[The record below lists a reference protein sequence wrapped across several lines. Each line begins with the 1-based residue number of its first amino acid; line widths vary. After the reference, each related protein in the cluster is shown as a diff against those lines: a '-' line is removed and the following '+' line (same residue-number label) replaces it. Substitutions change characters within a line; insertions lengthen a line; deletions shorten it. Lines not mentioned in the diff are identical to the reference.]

1 MILIKNVQ
9 IVDGSGQKPFRGD
22 ILIDKNKISAIRP
35 VIDKKADEVFD
46 GLGMTAMPGFID
58 INTNSDHYL
67 SLFTYPSQKDFLMQ
81 GVTTIVGGQCG
92 ASLAPLMYGSLVSIR
107 KWAKSD
113 LINVGWNKVSEFLD
127 ALRRIKIGVN
137 FATLVGHSTIRRD
150 IVGEQIRDLTQSELD
165 VFLKILSESFQ
176 EGAAGLSTG
185 LAYIHSRF
193 VSYSE
198 IKTLVKLAAK
208 YNKLYATHLRDERN
222 DLLKSVEE
230 TVGIAKETGA
240 RTIITHL
247 RPFRGSEPQFEQSLA
262 LLDQSLAKANIYF
275 DVNPFGK
282 SILAIY
288 ALLPEW
294 AQNGGIEVMLEH
306 LLNENSQKQIAEE
319 LAKKD
324 LSGYVV
330 GAAIG
335 QERLVGKSLKAL
347 ADEYGKSAA
356 EILLELMV
364 STKLRGKLTMEDLNT
379 ELVEN
384 KLLFHPRSLIG
395 SNSASLPEK
404 IQDLVKM
411 ERVNQTFSRY
421 LDIAASRNVPLEE
434 AVKKITFTA
443 AQVAGIRNRGLLKEK
458 YAADIVLLK
467 GNSVTDVLV
476 NGKFAVRNSELT
488 QELAGDVLQII

>member
-22 ILIDKNKISAIRP
+22 ILIDKNKISAIQP
-35 VIDKKADEVFD
+35 VINKKADEVFD
-46 GLGMTAMPGFID
+46 GLGLTAVPGFID
-58 INTNSDHYL
+58 VNTNSDHYL
-67 SLFTYPSQKDFLMQ
+67 SLFTYPAQKDFLLQ

-165 VFLKILSESFQ
+165 VFLKILNDSLN
-176 EGAAGLSTG
+176 EGAIGLSTG

-193 VSYSE
+193 VPYSE
-198 IKTLVKLAAK
+198 IRNLVKLVAK
-208 YNKLYATHLRDERN
+208 QNKLYTSHLRDEKN

-230 TVGIAKETGA
+230 TIGIAQETGA
-240 RTIITHL
+240 RTVITHF
-247 RPFRGSEPQFEQSLA
+247 RPFRGLESQFEQALA
-262 LLDQSLAKANIYF
+262 LIDQSLAKANVYF

-282 SILAIY
+282 SIIAIY

-294 AQNGGIEVMLEH
+294 AQNGGIEVMMNH
-306 LLNENSQKQIAEE
+306 LLNENTREKIAEE
-319 LAKKD
+319 LSKKD
-324 LSGYVV
+324 LGGYVI

-347 ADEYGKSAA
+347 ANDREKTVT
-356 EILLELMV
+356 EILLELMIN
-364 STKLRGKLTMEDLNT
+364 TKLRGKLTLEDLNT
-379 ELVEN
+379 ELVEK

-411 ERVNQTFSRY
+411 ERANQTFSRY
-421 LDIAASRNVPLEE
+421 LDIAANHNTPLEE
-434 AVKKITFTA
+434 TIKKITSLA
-443 AQVAGIRNRGLLKEK
+443 AQVTGIKNRGYLKEK

-467 GNSVTDVLV
+467 ENKVTDVLV
-476 NGKFAVRNSELT
+476 NGKFAVRNSALT
-488 QELAGDVLQII
+488 NELAGDVIQVL

>member
-46 GLGMTAMPGFID
+46 GLGLTAVPGFID
-58 INTNSDHYL
+58 VNTNSDHYL

-127 ALRRIKIGVN
+127 ALRRIKIGIN

-165 VFLKILSESFQ
+165 VFSKILEESFQ
-176 EGAAGLSTG
+176 EGAAGMSTG
-185 LAYIHSRF
+185 LAYIHSR
-193 VSYSE
+193 STPYSE
-198 IKTLVKLAAK
+198 IKTFVKLAAK
-208 YNKLYATHLRDERN
+208 HNKLYATHLRDEKN
-222 DLLKSVEE
+222 DLLRSAEE
-230 TVGIAKETGA
+230 TIGIAQETGA
-240 RTIITHL
+240 RTIITHF
-247 RPFRGSEPQFEQSLA
+247 RPFRGLEPQFEQALA
-262 LLDQSLAKANIYF
+262 LIDQSLAKANVYF

-282 SILAIY
+282 SIAAIY

-294 AQNGGIEVMLEH
+294 AQNGGIEVMLSH
-306 LLNENSQKQIAEE
+306 LLNENTRQKITEELSQKDFGDYA
-319 LAKKD
+319 
-324 LSGYVV
+324 V

-335 QERLVGKSLKAL
+335 QERLVGKRLKDL
-347 ADEYGKSAA
+347 ANDRGKTVT

-364 STKLRGKLTMEDLNT
+364 NTKLRGKLTLEDLNT
-379 ELVEN
+379 EIVEN
-384 KLLFHPRSLIG
+384 KLLFHPRALIG

-411 ERVNQTFSRY
+411 ERANQTFSRY
-421 LDIAASRNVPLEE
+421 LDIAASRNLPLEE
-434 AVKKITFTA
+434 TIKKITATA
-443 AQVAGIRNRGLLKEK
+443 AQVAGIKNRGLLKEK
-458 YAADIVLLK
+458 YMADVTLLK
-467 GNSVTDVLV
+467 DNKVTDVLV

-488 QELAGDVLQII
+488 DELAGDVLQTV